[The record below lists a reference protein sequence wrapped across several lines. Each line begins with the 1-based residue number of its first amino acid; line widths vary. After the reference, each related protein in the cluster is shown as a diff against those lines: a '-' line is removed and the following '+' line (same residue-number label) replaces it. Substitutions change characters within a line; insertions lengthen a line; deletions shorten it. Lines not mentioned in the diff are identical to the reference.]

1 MLRKLAILPFLFAVL
16 FVPAAGCTKK
26 DDEVTFKPV
35 PAGTP
40 TVNTGTPTV
49 NTGAPAGKKG
59 APTPPMAKP
68 VEDR

>member
-1 MLRKLAILPFLFAVL
+1 MLRKLAILPLLFAVL
-16 FVPAAGCTKK
+16 FGSAAGCTKK

-49 NTGAPAGKKG
+49 NTGAPTVNKG
-59 APTPPMAKP
+59 TPTPPMAKP